1 MVIPASLEQM
11 DRGWL
16 YLLSSKIFLFK
27 IICNKQYTSCYCVGV
42 ISHKWYRI
50 NPFVPNALFI
60 YALKTSEN
68 HKGIEKERVG
78 KKWVKIIAETSL
90 TNSKLET
97 FRTVCSYLSFLDVLI
112 ICSILFWK
120 FKTVPYADICPMFN
134 VFWFRRI
141 SLTWTDI
148 SFCQGYLNYLA

>member
-27 IICNKQYTSCYCVGV
+27 IICNKQYMSDYCAGV

-50 NPFVPNALFI
+50 NPFVPNALFL
-60 YALKTSEN
+60 YPLKKSVN
-68 HKGIEKERVG
+68 RKGVEKERIAN
-78 KKWVKIIAETSL
+78 KWVKIIAETSL
-90 TNSKLET
+90 TNSKLKT

-112 ICSILFWK
+112 VCPILFWK
-120 FKTVPYADICPMFN
+120 FIRSIC
-134 VFWFRRI
+134 
-141 SLTWTDI
+141 
-148 SFCQGYLNYLA
+148 